1 MREVLLPQE
10 MVHTGDL
17 ILVNSQFPFRETGT
31 DRFLLPASFGGSR
44 ILLDGR
50 VARLLEKLV
59 LDLGGGEA
67 LCPVSGWRSREEQE
81 AIYTRSLQEHG
92 RRFTEQYVALPG
104 HSEHQTGLAVDLGLR
119 SETIDF
125 LRPDFPY
132 EGICQK
138 FREQAVF
145 HGFILRYPQGKENVT
160 GIAHE
165 PWHFR
170 YVGAPHAQLIEQ
182 NGLCLEEYASFLR
195 EMGPQ
200 QCRLAGGRAAQVL
213 YVPCE
218 NGHARLPGGCVQV
231 SGDNAGGFI
240 ATVWQAGARRCG
252 A

>member
-1 MREVLLPQE
+1 MNGISLSAADTCRGPLV
-10 MVHTGDL
+10 
-17 ILVNSQFPFRETGT
+17 LVNAQHPYRGGA
-31 DRFLLPASFGGSR
+31 PALSSALGAED
-44 ILLDGR
+44 I
-50 VARLLEKLV
+50 LLEKTAAALLAECV
-59 LDLGGGEA
+59 RAAGAAGEVV
-67 LCPVSGWRSREEQE
+67 PVSGWRPRAQQQSIWNDTMEKEGE
-81 AIYTRSLQEHG
+81 A
-92 RRFTEQYVALPG
+92 FTKQFVAKPG
-104 HSEHQTGLAVDLGLR
+104 CSEHETGLAIDLAR
-119 SETIDF
+119 AARNIDF
-125 LRPDFPY
+125 IRPHLPY
-132 EGICQK
+132 DGACGR
-138 FREQAVF
+138 FRALAAKY
-145 HGFILRYPQGKENVT
+145 GFIQRYRAEKTAVT
-160 GIAHE
+160 GIACE

-182 NGLCLEEYASFLR
+182 NGLCLEEYAAFLR

>member
-1 MREVLLPQE
+1 MHSYHIGAGHRPFPPNWAQKIFCWRKRPRPCLPS
-10 MVHTGDL
+10 VCARLGRPVRL
-17 ILVNSQFPFRETGT
+17 CLCLVG
-31 DRFLLPASFGGSR
+31 
-44 ILLDGR
+44 GR
-50 VARLLEKLV
+50 VHSSKAFGMIQWKKE
-59 LDLGGGEA
+59 GEA
-67 LCPVSGWRSREEQE
+67 
-81 AIYTRSLQEHG
+81 
-92 RRFTEQYVALPG
+92 FTKQFVAKPG
-104 HSEHQTGLAVDLGLR
+104 CSEHETGLAIDLAR
-119 SETIDF
+119 AARNIDF
-125 LRPDFPY
+125 IRPHLPY
-132 EGICQK
+132 DGACGR
-138 FREQAVF
+138 FRALAAKY
-145 HGFILRYPQGKENVT
+145 GFIQRYRAEKTAVT
-160 GIAHE
+160 GIACE

-182 NGLCLEEYASFLR
+182 NGLCLEEYAAFLR